1 MRSLRLVALSDDGKS
16 FLLAVDGD
24 AVDGETFELPIDDRV
39 RAAARG
45 DSRRLTQIDVDLGTE
60 LPPRVIQSRIRAGE
74 TPEQVAAASGT
85 RVERIMRF
93 AHPVLQ
99 ERERVAQQAQE
110 ARVRLSEGSPT
121 TTLQRF
127 MSDRLRLL
135 DSDIE
140 AVQWDAHRNDDG
152 AWLVTGAWRAGD
164 KSGTTRWT
172 FDVPAR
178 IVTPYDAATTDFAE
192 GTRLVRVVP
201 DVPLGLATAPSHRSR
216 PVSVLRENKR
226 SEDTARDD
234 DDPSGPDADGHS
246 TDVLPPEA
254 LSGDSSPDL
263 APGFPAGPSPAD
275 EHVRDVHPPNGFA
288 DGDRSVESLLDEV
301 AEHDTVVLAR
311 PDGDSDSDDPR
322 VRIPAWEDI
331 VFGVRR
337 HR

>member
-16 FLLAVDGD
+16 LILAADGGD
-24 AVDGETFELPIDDRV
+24 SPDGERFEVLIDDRL

-45 DSRRLTQIDVDLGTE
+45 DARRLTQIDVDLGTE

-99 ERERVAQQAQE
+99 ERARVAEQALE
-110 ARVRLSEGSPT
+110 ARVRLTDSTPS

-127 MSDRLRLL
+127 MADRLRLL
-135 DSDIE
+135 DTDVE
-140 AVQWDAHRNDDG
+140 DVQWDAHRDHDG

-164 KSGTTRWT
+164 KSGIARWT
-172 FDVPAR
+172 YDLPAR

-201 DVPLGLATAPSHRSR
+201 DVPLGLAGGPAHRSR
-216 PVSVLRENKR
+216 PVAVLRDE
-226 SEDTARDD
+226 AADD
-234 DDPSGPDADGHS
+234 HDADPDEDGHP
-246 TDVLPPEA
+246 TDVLTDDFPDDA
-254 LSGDSSPDL
+254 LPT
-263 APGFPAGPSPAD
+263 GPVAD
-275 EHVRDVHPPNGFA
+275 VEHVRDVHPPSGFA
-288 DGDRSVESLLDEV
+288 DRERSVDELLDEV
-301 AEHDTVVLAR
+301 ADHDTVVLAR
-311 PDGDSDSDDPR
+311 TDDGDSDDPR
-322 VRIPAWEDI
+322 ARIPAWEDI

-337 HR
+337 QR